1 MLISSQITEH
11 GDAWATASPLCTL
24 QVYIAKVPTLKA
36 TTRSLSSCANSEEGY
51 MPQYIART
59 RR

>member
-11 GDAWATASPLCTL
+11 GDVWAIASPLYTL
-24 QVYIAKVPTLKA
+24 QVYIAKDPTRKV
-36 TTRSLSSCANSEEGY
+36 TTKNRSSCANFEEDY
-51 MPQYIART
+51 IPQYIART